1 VAAGWRLRSVTI
13 AAAGVQPRFGD
24 PMQVFNRNVSVRGL
38 TVFGFEV
45 VLISGSMALA
55 AQMHGALD
63 GPDAAAAMTWKIAL
77 VTALCQLCFYYND
90 LYDLT
95 VVHSNRELVVRLLQA
110 AGAAAI
116 VLAAAC
122 VTVPSLILD
131 PSTFVTALGVFVV
144 AVISWRVVFNYLARD
159 PHLEERILI
168 LGTGSTARML
178 AQQIATQQDFAY
190 RLVGFVDEGEERTF
204 VRQHDILGNANDI
217 DRLIGDRRVDRIV
230 CGLSDRRG
238 RLPIEALLRAKL
250 SGVRVEDAT
259 TTYERLTGKILIDD
273 LKPSWLIFSDGF
285 RASRWTRSI
294 KRMLDL
300 SLSMIV
306 FIVAAP
312 FMVLTAIAI
321 ALDSSGG
328 VLYSQERVG
337 EDGRVFKIYKFR
349 SMRTDAEHAGTP
361 VWARDKDDRVTR
373 VGRFIRATRLDELPQ
388 LWNVMNGDMSFVG
401 PRPERPFF
409 VDQLAQAIPFYMQRH
424 AVKPGLTGWAQV
436 KYRYGSTIED
446 AMEKLR
452 YDLYYIKHMSI
463 VFDLT
468 IVLDTVKVILF
479 GKGAK

>member
-1 VAAGWRLRSVTI
+1 
-13 AAAGVQPRFGD
+13 
-24 PMQVFNRNVSVRGL
+24 MQVFNRNVSVRGL
-38 TVFGFEV
+38 TVFGFEI

-55 AQMHGALD
+55 AQLHGAFTP
-63 GPDAAAAMTWKIAL
+63 GSTIWQIVL

-95 VVHSNRELVVRLLQA
+95 VVHSNRELIIRLLQA

-116 VLAAAC
+116 VLAVAGVAA
-122 VTVPSLILD
+122 PSLILA

-144 AVISWRVVFNYLARD
+144 AVLTWRVAFNHFAHD

-168 LGTGSTARML
+168 IGTGQIARML
-178 AQQIATQQDFAY
+178 AQQIGTQQDFAY
-190 RLVGFVDEGEERTF
+190 RLVGFVEQGDDVPI
-204 VRQHDILGNANDI
+204 VRQHDILGAAAEI
-217 DRLIGDRRVDRIV
+217 DRIVAERHVDRIV
-230 CGLSDRRG
+230 VGLSDRRG
-238 RLPIEALLRAKL
+238 HLPIEQLLRAKV

-285 RASRWTRSI
+285 RASRATRFV

-300 SLSMIV
+300 SFSIIGAVL
-306 FIVAAP
+306 AAP
-312 FMVLTAIAI
+312 LIVLTAIAVR
-321 ALDSSGG
+321 LDSAGPI
-328 VLYSQERVG
+328 LYSQTRVG
-337 EDGRVFKIYKFR
+337 ENGRVFNVYKFR
-349 SMRTDAEHAGTP
+349 SMRTDAEREGTP
-361 VWARDKDDRVTR
+361 IWAREKDDRITR
-373 VGRFIRATRLDELPQ
+373 IGRIIRKTRLDELPQ
-388 LWNVMNGDMSFVG
+388 FWNVMRGDMSFVG

-409 VDQLAQAIPFYMQRH
+409 VDQLAQEIPFYQQRH

-436 KYRYGSTIED
+436 KYQYGSTVED

-452 YDLYYIKHMSI
+452 YDLYYIKHLSI